1 MEHYQ
6 LILAYDGTDFEGF
19 QRQGRKRTVQ
29 RALEQALKEIG
40 WKEKTILS
48 AGRTDTGVH
57 ASGQVVTFNVSWR
70 HSSGKMLKALNAKLP
85 ADVAVQQVC
94 TAHPDFHPRFDARAR
109 RYNYRIF
116 TSAQRDP
123 LRERFQWRIEQ
134 IPELDVLKQAA
145 KIIQG
150 HHDYSAFGR
159 AMKPGASTQRTVFS
173 AGWERL
179 DDWSIRFEITADA
192 FLYHM
197 VRRLVFLQV
206 KAGLGRLPL
215 KELESAVEKGKNIL
229 PGLAPACGLTLEK
242 VFYEDQDFIT

>member
-6 LILAYDGTDFEGF
+6 LILTYDGTDFEGF

-29 RALEQALKEIG
+29 RALEQVLREIG

-57 ASGQVVTFNVSWR
+57 AFGQVVTFNLSWR
-70 HSSGKMLKALNAKLP
+70 HTSGKLLKALNAKLP
-85 ADVAVQQVC
+85 VDVAVRQVNLV
-94 TAHPDFHPRFDARAR
+94 HQDFHPRFDARAR
-109 RYNYRIF
+109 RYNYRVF

-134 IPELDVLKQAA
+134 TPDLDVLKRAA
-145 KIIQG
+145 EIILG
-150 HHDYSAFGR
+150 CHDYSAFGK

-173 AGWERL
+173 AGWERI
-179 DDWSIRFEITADA
+179 DDASYRFEITADA

-197 VRRLVFLQV
+197 VRRLVFLQI
-206 KAGLGRLPL
+206 KAGLKRLPL
-215 KELESAVEKGKNIL
+215 TELESAVKKGKKIL
-229 PGLAPACGLTLEK
+229 PGLAPACGLTLER
-242 VFYEDQDFIT
+242 VFYEDQDFKT